1 MQLFQSIAQTNTGP
15 QQQEQPSKPQLLP
28 PEPPDKT
35 KEAKKT
41 TKTTKKTAG
50 SAKKTAK
57 STKPSSIRS
66 HRCPGPQPIEL
77 TPIELTPIANPGSK
91 GDTPLY
97 VAMGLANKY
106 SNYVRIR
113 VCGAPHS
120 FTLDSADTHFKLP
133 T

>member
-15 QQQEQPSKPQLLP
+15 QQQEQPSKPQLPP

-35 KEAKKT
+35 KE
-41 TKTTKKTAG
+41 
-50 SAKKTAK
+50 AKKTAK

-66 HRCPGPQPIEL
+66 HRCPGPQPIKL
-77 TPIELTPIANPGSK
+77 TPITNPSSK

-106 SNYVRIR
+106 SNYIRIQ

-120 FTLDSADTHFKLP
+120 FTLDSADTRFKLP

>member
-15 QQQEQPSKPQLLP
+15 QQQEQPSKPQLPP
-28 PEPPDKT
+28 PEPPDKM

-50 SAKKTAK
+50 SANKTAK

-66 HRCPGPQPIEL
+66 HHCPGPQPIKL
-77 TPIELTPIANPGSK
+77 TPITNPGSK
-91 GDTPLY
+91 GNTPLY

-120 FTLDSADTHFKLP
+120 FTLDSADTRFKLP